1 MENVK
6 LITIQEQG
14 SFHSF
19 TKDQKYNFQN
29 IVCLGK
35 PNDTKEVKKNQD
47 VKTKIKTSQK
57 CKVSQA

>member
-1 MENVK
+1 MLPFFSFNVLSVSSASDMENVK

-14 SFHSF
+14 SLHSF

-35 PNDTKEVKKNQD
+35 PNDTKEVKKN
-47 VKTKIKTSQK
+47 
-57 CKVSQA
+57 